1 MMFKVQ
7 TLAKTFLTVGA
18 VAMMAGCGGKPS
30 RMERAM
36 SEKDSII
43 RRQESQLAQA
53 QQREETLLSQSNKL
67 NAQNEQL
74 ARQSSEVLEQNKVMA
89 KNLKYVAEETTKQLM
104 KSQAKVD
111 SLSDQIARLEGK
123 LGAQKGGDV
132 SVSLNKL
139 GTITIR
145 VANTVLFGL
154 GKAELKSSS
163 YAKLN
168 KIAQTLKT
176 DYANNFVRVE
186 GHTDSSP
193 VKKHK
198 HLFAD
203 NMVLSQA
210 RSKAVYDYLVIK
222 AGMPANKMYT
232 AGYSYFQP
240 VVWPE
245 KTNQD
250 RARNRRVDI
259 VILPNI
265 KVAKESLAAN
275 K

>member
-1 MMFKVQ
+1 M
-7 TLAKTFLTVGA
+7 
-18 VAMMAGCGGKPS
+18 
-30 RMERAM
+30 
-36 SEKDSII
+36 
-43 RRQESQLAQA
+43 
-53 QQREETLLSQSNKL
+53 
-67 NAQNEQL
+67 
-74 ARQSSEVLEQNKVMA
+74 EQNKVMA
-89 KNLKYVAEETTKQLM
+89 KNLKYVAEQTTSQLM
-104 KSQAKVD
+104 KSQAKID
-111 SLSDQIARLEGK
+111 SLSTQISRLEGK

-154 GKAELKSSS
+154 GKADLKSTS
-163 YAKLN
+163 YSKLN

-176 DYANNFVRVE
+176 DYSKNFIRVE

-193 VKKHK
+193 VKKHI

-210 RSKAVYDYLVIK
+210 RAKAVYDYMIRK

-245 KTNQD
+245 KNSRD

-265 KVAKESLAAN
+265 TVAKESLAASR
-275 K
+275 